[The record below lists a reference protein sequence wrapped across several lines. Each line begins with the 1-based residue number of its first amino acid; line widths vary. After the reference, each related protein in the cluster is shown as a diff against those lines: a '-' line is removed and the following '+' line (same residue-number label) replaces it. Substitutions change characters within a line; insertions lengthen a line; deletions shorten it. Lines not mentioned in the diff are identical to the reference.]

1 MKKLTF
7 ILAAIALALTAFKAS
22 AQFSVGGGSP
32 GVYNALTNAA
42 GVTWEV
48 RPAAGGGAATNI
60 STAQAQWV
68 PVGTFGH
75 GVAIKSYGTNAALTT
90 NVWITMEYGVN
101 INGTVQP
108 ITNNNVTVVLLPRGV
123 ATNTY
128 FTNFALSTSATAG
141 NVTHVRAKDIMQT
154 NGLIGSSLAG
164 TLFIESFAITTK

>member
-1 MKKLTF
+1 MKKL
-7 ILAAIALALTAFKAS
+7 ILSLAVIALTVINAS
-22 AQFSVGGGSP
+22 AQFSVGGGAP

-60 STAQAQWV
+60 LTAQAQWV
-68 PVGTFGH
+68 PVGIFGY
-75 GVAIKSYGTNAALTT
+75 GVAIKSYATNAALTT
-90 NVWITMEYGVN
+90 NVWITMEHGVN

-128 FTNFALSTSATAG
+128 FTNFTASTSATIG